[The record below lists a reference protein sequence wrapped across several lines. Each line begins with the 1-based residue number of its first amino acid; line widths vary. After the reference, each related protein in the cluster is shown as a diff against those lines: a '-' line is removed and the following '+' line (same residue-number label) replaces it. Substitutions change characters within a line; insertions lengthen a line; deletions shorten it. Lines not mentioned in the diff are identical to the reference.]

1 MVTIRHREEVLN
13 TVFAQALFAH
23 GIKASPE
30 SIEHKGKERPD
41 VILTFRG
48 LRCAIEGKV
57 ADVQGAQKEVSKN
70 AAGRVEIGV
79 SQLAI
84 AVVYPKSFR
93 STPFENLPRALRDA
107 EYEFCVFSENGPGEW
122 KTGGLNAILDELRRA
137 HEILARDDAVQEA
150 AEELSQR
157 LEGVA
162 KIFIHYPAIC
172 DKLTELLGIGK
183 PRGESKDIA
192 AKRRETAA
200 KIAALT
206 VANAFI
212 FEEQLAESEQRV
224 KNLRDILRTK
234 DFVTVAAKHWDYI
247 CEDINYVPIFK
258 VAAEILS
265 QLPSGTPSEGAVKEL
280 ANQALAISARK
291 AALRHDL
298 MGRIYHWLL
307 HDAKYLGTY
316 YTSVSAAT
324 LLLKVALDPKK
335 WKVDFSREADLEAF
349 KVADLACGTGTLL
362 MASSQVI
369 TDNFV
374 RQSVARKAKLT
385 NASFRKLHKALM
397 ENIIHGYDVLTS
409 AIHLTAST
417 LSLLAPEIAF
427 RKMHLYS
434 MPMGTKGK
442 QIHLGSIDFLSDTEV
457 KTQMNLWGEYD
468 AESEVSEVT
477 GKGLKGSTAPLPQ
490 LDLCVMNPPFVRSVG
505 GNLLFG
511 SLPDVRGVMQAELKK
526 VLNPKDRPPLLANVT
541 AGLGSVFVAVGD
553 RYIKPGGRIA
563 LVLPAALTTGVA
575 WGDTRKLLRERYIL
589 EAVIASHHADRWSF
603 SENTELSEVLVVA
616 RKKTSMKDRADA
628 ETLFVNLWGNPHTS
642 GDALAIAAEINTRTP
657 AKLGTSIKPDYG
669 VCELKVGSHKYGEML
684 SIPRKETD
692 DSWRGCVFAQ
702 TDLVRAAWHLRHGNV
717 IVPGAKKSSAV
728 RVVSMGSLAD
738 LGPDRRDIHDGFIEG
753 DSPSPYPA
761 FWGHDADKVLTLEVS
776 PNKWLAPRAKAAKG
790 RHLRD
795 VSLLWPKAGRLL
807 IAERMW
813 LVTQRLVAV
822 SLPDYVLSNVWWPVR
837 LKSDD
842 RRKEKV
848 LALWLNSTL
857 GLILMFAGRVPTRGP
872 WVQFKK
878 PLLAEMLILDVD
890 SLPKKTLE
898 DLANAFD
905 AVSKLTLHPLAE
917 LSVDEVRRDIDKAI
931 AEVLSLPD
939 LTPIREMLGREPIL
953 TNKAIFVEKPS
964 APAATDEVEQLG
976 LELDPV

>member
-1 MVTIRHREEVLN
+1 MATIRHREEVLN

-30 SIEHKGKERPD
+30 SIEHRGKERPD

-57 ADVQGAQKEVSKN
+57 ADVQNAQREVSKN
-70 AAGRVEIGV
+70 AAGRVEVGV

-84 AVVYPKSFR
+84 AVVYPKPFR
-93 STPFENLPRALRDA
+93 STPFEKLPRAFLDA
-107 EYEFCVFSENGPGEW
+107 EYEFCVFSEQGAGEW
-122 KTGGLNAILDELRRA
+122 KKGALNAILDDLRRV
-137 HEILARDDAVQEA
+137 HEVLARDDAVQEA
-150 AEELSQR
+150 AEELRQR

-162 KIFIHYPAIC
+162 RIFIAYPAIC
-172 DKLTELLGIGK
+172 DKLTELLGVGK
-183 PRGESKDIA
+183 PRGESKHIA
-192 AKRRETAA
+192 AKRQDTAA

-212 FEEQLAESEQRV
+212 FEEQLAESESRV
-224 KNLRDILRTK
+224 KNLRDLLRSR
-234 DFVTVAAKHWDYI
+234 DFVTTAAKHWDYI
-247 CEDINYVPIFK
+247 CKEINYVPIFR

-265 QLPSGTPSEGAVKEL
+265 QLPAGTPSEGAVKEL

-298 MGRIYHWLL
+298 MGRIYHFLL

-324 LLLKVALDPKK
+324 LLLKVALNPKN
-335 WKVDFSREADLEAF
+335 WNVDFSKEADLEAF
-349 KVADLACGTGTLL
+349 RVADLACGTGTLL

-385 NASFRKLHKALM
+385 TASFRRLHKALM
-397 ENIIHGYDVLTS
+397 ESIIHGYDVLTS

-417 LSLLAPEIAF
+417 LALLAPEIAF

-434 MPMGTKGK
+434 MPMGAKGK

-457 KTQMNLWGEYD
+457 KTQLNLWGEYD
-468 AESEVSEVT
+468 AESEVGEVT
-477 GKGLKGSTAPLPQ
+477 SKGLKGSTAPLPE

-526 VLNPKDRPPLLANVT
+526 VLKPKHGPPLLANVT

-575 WGDTRKLLRERYIL
+575 WGETRKLLRERYIL

-603 SENTELSEVLVVA
+603 SENTDLSEVLVVA
-616 RKKTSMKDRADA
+616 RKKASVKDGVES

-642 GDALAIAAEINTRTP
+642 GDALAIATEINSQDS
-657 AKLGTSIKPDYG
+657 AKLGTATKPNHG
-669 VCELKVGSHKYGEML
+669 VCVVKVGSHKFGEML
-684 SIPRKETD
+684 AIPCKDVD
-692 DSWRGCVFAQ
+692 DAWEGCTFAH
-702 TDLVRAAWHLRHGNV
+702 TDLVRAAWHLRRGTV
-717 IVPGAKKSSAV
+717 IVPGAKRGATV
-728 RVVSMGSLAD
+728 NVVKLGSLAE
-738 LGPDRRDIHDGFIEG
+738 LGPDRRDIHDGFVEG
-753 DSPSPYPA
+753 DSKTPYPA
-761 FWGHDADKVLTLEVS
+761 FWGHEADKVFSLEVS
-776 PNKWLAPRAKAAKG
+776 PNKWLSPRTKAAKD
-790 RHLRD
+790 RKLRD

-807 IAERMW
+807 VAERMW
-813 LVTQRLVAV
+813 LATQRLVAV
-822 SLPDYVLSNVWWPVR
+822 SVPEYCLSNVWWPVR

-842 RRKEKV
+842 RAKEKI

-857 GLILMFAGRVPTRGP
+857 GLLLMLAGRVPTRGP

-878 PLLAEMLILDVD
+878 PLLGKMLVLDVE
-890 SLPKKTLE
+890 SLPKKTAKY
-898 DLANAFD
+898 LAKAYD
-905 AVSKLTLHPLAE
+905 AVSNLKLQPLSQLCTDA
-917 LSVDEVRRDIDKAI
+917 VRRDIDRAFSD
-931 AEVLSLPD
+931 ALSLPD
-939 LTPIREMLGREPIL
+939 LTHLREMLGREPII
-953 TNKAIFVEKPS
+953 TNKALFVEKPTT
-964 APAATDEVEQLG
+964 AMPHEEVEQLG
-976 LELDPV
+976 LELEPV